1 MRGMVQVAGVRDLA
15 EAEMLA
21 DCGVD
26 WIGLP
31 LRLAYHRPDLD
42 EAQAAALIRALPPRV
57 TPVLITYLDRAEA
70 IVQFATALGVHR
82 VQLHGPVAAAELA
95 KLKRL
100 APWLWVM
107 KSLIVGAADQE
118 QLLRQV
124 ADFSPWVDAFITD
137 TFDPITG
144 ARGATGMTHD
154 WRVSRRLAAASPRPV
169 LLAGGLTPAN
179 VGRAV
184 AAVRPA
190 GVDAHSGLEDRFG
203 RKDRALV
210 AAFVTAAKAALARL
224 PNQPVRPP
232 RAGAPGSPRAR

>member
-1 MRGMVQVAGVRDLA
+1 MRGIVQVAGVRDLS

-21 DCGVD
+21 GCGVD

-42 EAQAAALIRALPPRV
+42 EAEAAALIRALPPRV
-57 TPVLITYLDRAEA
+57 APVLITYLDRAEA
-70 IVQFATALGVHR
+70 IAAFAAALGVRR
-82 VQLHGPVAAAELA
+82 VQLHGPLAVAELT

-100 APWLWVM
+100 APRLWVM
-107 KSLIVGAADQE
+107 KSLIVGAANED
-118 QLLRQV
+118 QLLHEV

-137 TFDPITG
+137 TFDPATG
-144 ARGATGMTHD
+144 ARGATGKTHD
-154 WRVSRRLAAASPRPV
+154 WQASRRLTAASPRPV

-184 AAVRPA
+184 AAVKPA

-210 AAFVTAAKAALARL
+210 ASFVTAAKAALARIEQ
-224 PNQPVRPP
+224 QPIRPP
-232 RAGAPGSPRAR
+232 RVGAPGSPRAN